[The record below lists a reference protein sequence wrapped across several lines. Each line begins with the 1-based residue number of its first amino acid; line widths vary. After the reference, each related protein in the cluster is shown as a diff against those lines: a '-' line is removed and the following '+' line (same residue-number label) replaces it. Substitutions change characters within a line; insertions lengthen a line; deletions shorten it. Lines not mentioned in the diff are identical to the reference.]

1 MPKVRRLNKFSSEA
15 SSSPLVSFHR
25 PPPTKTG
32 LCSSSSLS
40 STTIVEKDEKE
51 SSETQPLS
59 RGQKRRMLKHK
70 RHLKREEM
78 ILSSL
83 RLKKQDD
90 QRGKLDGMDAIKEAL
105 SQTIQRNREIS
116 RQKSPSSAAE
126 VTGDLLTKSNKD
138 KRNVAQTEIPHL
150 NLVLQHPSFQA
161 NPFATM
167 QEHLRNSV
175 KEQKNCLQMQAD
187 KQRQDDQKKIQ
198 DKKEEKK
205 ERIRDLKYRKGTR
218 KYYNKRKT

>member
-1 MPKVRRLNKFSSEA
+1 
-15 SSSPLVSFHR
+15 
-25 PPPTKTG
+25 
-32 LCSSSSLS
+32 
-40 STTIVEKDEKE
+40 
-51 SSETQPLS
+51 
-59 RGQKRRMLKHK
+59 
-70 RHLKREEM
+70 M

-205 ERIRDLKYRKGTR
+205 ERIRDLKRRRRGL
-218 KYYNKRKT
+218 